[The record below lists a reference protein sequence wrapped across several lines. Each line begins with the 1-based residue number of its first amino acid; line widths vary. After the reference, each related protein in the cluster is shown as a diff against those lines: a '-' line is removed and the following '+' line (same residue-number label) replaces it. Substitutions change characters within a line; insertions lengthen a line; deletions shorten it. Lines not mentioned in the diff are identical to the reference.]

1 MPITLTDV
9 FAEDPTMRKR
19 DQFEKTLMVLI
30 AELRRTQ
37 PPARR
42 AQLRH
47 DSEKL
52 LTDWLDLTRQE
63 ASKEEI
69 EQSIALA
76 VQARS
81 YKVEKWEPAP
91 THDAFGKPL

>member
-9 FAEDPTMRKR
+9 FSEDPTMRKR
-19 DQFEKTLMVLI
+19 DRFEKALMALI

-42 AQLRH
+42 LQLRH
-47 DSEKL
+47 DSEEL
-52 LTDWLDLTRQE
+52 LRDWLDLTGQE
-63 ASKEEI
+63 ASMAEVEER
-69 EQSIALA
+69 IALA

-81 YKVEKWEPAP
+81 YQVEKWEPAP
-91 THDAFGKPL
+91 THDIFGKKL